1 MRPCIVGIGGA
12 GGKVLKQFLQSLDV
26 GVNIP
31 GSEHLTFGDVKGL
44 WLDSAVQDAQGDKFY
59 RSLANSVYPG
69 YLICHDSVSDESL
82 TRKYITEQ
90 FGIDLKAQG
99 YDRRAEYLKWMFE
112 IFEFDESV
120 RQMAK
125 KEFDG
130 EENPLPGYIWKEGI
144 RPFTTL
150 SGGNGGAGELK
161 DISKSASLIAKLLS
175 GRRAVSGKD
184 AICKGSSLCD
194 SILFIASLG
203 GGTGTGFIN
212 PITSYVR
219 KEQNTYP
226 IFTIGILTEKGSD
239 ERHAEQGQR
248 YLGAA
253 IAMYDLLTKGEDA
266 GIDMLI
272 LMDNQILLERY
283 KRNYPRMDKA
293 IYDTIKPL
301 LDLRNYPG
309 KSLQDDA
316 PALRRTA
323 WHVRAAKMDN
333 GEFNGD
339 KIQFPSIFVPCY
351 RSQEACGDDKLLV
364 EKALSENGQLFHC
377 TPSKAEMAYVFPRG
391 LMRSEDL
398 KDAVHINT
406 GISRESI
413 FVYPK
418 LGDGRT
424 EDVLILLRNPYGGD
438 PGAYKRDGTFEKRI
452 YDVMVEAIKYIEEN
466 EANIIHSKM
475 QNYSPRTKQYLMDY
489 FYDPEYGIKKEFERS
504 LERLKSGKKPIFT
517 RPIRIFNCRDSS
529 ATRIVTTTGI
539 SEATVV
545 ADPEGIKKMVGSE
558 LDRLLASEDM
568 RAKIREIAR
577 Q

>member
-12 GGKVLKQFLQSLDV
+12 GGKVLKQFLESLDV
-26 GVNIP
+26 GVSIP

-44 WLDSAVQDAQGDKFY
+44 WLDSAVQDAQGDRFY
-59 RSLANSVYPG
+59 GSLAGGAYPG
-69 YLICHDSVSDESL
+69 YLICHDSVSDESP

-112 IFEFDESV
+112 IFEFDENV
-120 RQMAK
+120 RQMAR
-125 KEFDG
+125 KEFNG
-130 EENPLPGYIWKEGI
+130 EDNPLPGYIWKEGI

-150 SGGNGGAGELK
+150 SGSKGEPVESK
-161 DISKSASLIAKLLS
+161 DSFKPTSMIKKLPS
-175 GRRAVSGKD
+175 RRRSDSGKY
-184 AICKGSSLCD
+184 AFCKGSGLCD

-219 KEQNTYP
+219 KEENTYP

-239 ERHAEQGQR
+239 ERHAEEGQR

-266 GIDMLI
+266 GIDMLV
-272 LMDNQILLERY
+272 LMDNQILLERHN
-283 KRNYPRMDKA
+283 RNYPRMDRA
-293 IYDTIKPL
+293 IYDTIKPI

-309 KSLQDDA
+309 KGLQDDA

-323 WHVRAAKMDN
+323 WHVRAAEVDN
-333 GEFNGD
+333 TGNNM
-339 KIQFPSIFVPCY
+339 IQFPSIFVPCY
-351 RSQEACGDDKLLV
+351 HSQEASGNDKLLV
-364 EKALSENGQLFHC
+364 EKALSESGRLFHC
-377 TPSKAEMAYVFPRG
+377 MPSQAEMAYVFPRG
-391 LMRSEDL
+391 LMKSEDL
-398 KDAVHINT
+398 KDAVHENT
-406 GISRESI
+406 GIARESI

-438 PGAYKRDGTFEKRI
+438 PGAYRRDGTLEKRI
-452 YDVMVEAIKYIEEN
+452 SEVIVEAIKYIEQN

-475 QNYSPRTKQYLMDY
+475 QNYSSSTRQYLMDY
-489 FYDPEYGIKKEFERS
+489 FYDQEFGIKKEFERS
-504 LERLKSGKKPIFT
+504 LVRLRSGEKPIFT

-529 ATRIVTTTGI
+529 ATRIVTTHGI
-539 SEATVV
+539 SEVSAV
-545 ADPEGIKKMVGSE
+545 ADPEEIKKLIGSE
-558 LDRLLASEDM
+558 LDRLLASDELKA
-568 RAKIREIAR
+568 RIREIAR
-577 Q
+577 R